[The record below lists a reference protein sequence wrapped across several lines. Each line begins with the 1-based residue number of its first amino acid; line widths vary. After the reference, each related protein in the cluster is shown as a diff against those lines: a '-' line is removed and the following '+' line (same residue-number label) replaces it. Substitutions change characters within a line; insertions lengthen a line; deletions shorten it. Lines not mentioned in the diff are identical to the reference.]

1 MRKLLVAA
9 VVGTVSLTGLSLG
22 AEASFLDKLQKTI
35 EGSSSAVT
43 GGSGSGSSTVSGL
56 STSQIIDGLKEA
68 LRVGTETV
76 VGQVGAVD
84 GYNSDPAIHIP
95 LPEKMQQAQALLK
108 KFGLSGLADDLETK
122 LNRGAEAA
130 APKTKEII
138 YNAISAMTL
147 EDAQAI
153 YNGPDDAATQY
164 FRKVSTGEL
173 TETIRPVMQET
184 LQDVGAL
191 STYDSLI
198 SQYKDIPLVPDIR
211 TDLNDYA
218 TDMALEG
225 LFHYLAVEEAAIRK
239 DPVKRTTEIL
249 KTVFGN

>member
-1 MRKLLVAA
+1 M
-9 VVGTVSLTGLSLG
+9 SLG